1 VGWQLNQS
9 WRLLWPCK
17 QLFAP
22 TKKLPVLRFGY
33 SRRVLHPS
41 AVRVALVV
49 VGLGRAAHAD
59 PTNLLAHRS
68 TTINVGS
75 TVANRAIKPQH
86 LVDGKLDTAWNSR
99 TGDLVGAWLVVRL
112 PADAK
117 VQSIKLTAGFTKVDP
132 KLGDLFTENPRIK
145 KLRITHDQTVVE
157 KELDIANRGLQ
168 EIAITG
174 GGGDYKI
181 EVLAVEMGTKKD
193 WRETCISELEVWG
206 TADPKRMFDTRPDVY
221 VDSFSP
227 PPLLDEAD
235 CQTLLGPANVSAT
248 ATLLSDAYGVCEM
261 VTTVNPHDPFDQM
274 THELTLVALPEK
286 KALPPSIT
294 ITTQIYEGLGAAT
307 DSKLDVAALSVGD
320 DQLLITAVGSS
331 SWNNLPDSDQSA
343 VPAPKTAF
351 AVYRATKA
359 GLVDVLDVQG
369 KPGCVFSEAA
379 MPSKNGKSVAA
390 LDFTCGTTVKS
401 FRWTGSKYVKR

>member
-1 VGWQLNQS
+1 M
-9 WRLLWPCK
+9 R
-17 QLFAP
+17 
-22 TKKLPVLRFGY
+22 
-33 SRRVLHPS
+33 
-41 AVRVALVV
+41 ALVLV
-49 VGLGRAAHAD
+49 AAIGSAARAD
-59 PTNLLAHRS
+59 PVNLLAHRS

-75 TVANRAIKPQH
+75 TVANRAIKPEH
-86 LVDGKLDTAWNSR
+86 LVDGKLDTAWNSK

-145 KLRITHDQTVVE
+145 KLRITHDKTVVE

-168 EIAITG
+168 EIAIAG

-206 TADPKRMFDTRPDVY
+206 TADPKRMFATKPDVY

-227 PPLLDEAD
+227 PPLLGEYD
-235 CQTLLGPANVSAT
+235 CQKLLGPANVSAT
-248 ATLLSDAYGVCEM
+248 ATVLSDKYGVCEM
-261 VTTVNPHDPFDQM
+261 VSTINPHDPYDQM
-274 THELTLVALPEK
+274 THELTLVALPKTE
-286 KALPPSIT
+286 AVPPSIT
-294 ITTQIYEGLGAAT
+294 ITTQIHEGLGAAT
-307 DSKLDVAALSVGD
+307 DTRLDIATLSVAD
-320 DQLLITAVGSS
+320 NELLITALGSS
-331 SWNNLPDSDQSA
+331 SWDNLPNADP

-351 AVYRATKA
+351 ALYRATKA
-359 GLVDVLDVQG
+359 GLVDVLDIEGQAA
-369 KPGCVFSEAA
+369 CVFSEATT
-379 MPSKNGKSVAA
+379 PGKNGKSVGA